1 MIHKITIHNWRP
13 AAINTLMRS
22 HWSTPGK
29 LKKADANMIAA
40 YAMID
45 SIPKA
50 TGKRRVSLEITLTGR
65 QRQVDPDAYQKSTL
79 DGLVKCGMLL
89 DDNAAS
95 VEWGCVWYIRIGEA
109 GTTIILTDMD

>member
-1 MIHKITIHNWRP
+1 MIHKITIPNWRP
-13 AAINTLMRS
+13 AALNTLMRS

-29 LKKADANMIAA
+29 LKKSDAAMIAG
-40 YAMID
+40 YALQAG
-45 SIPKA
+45 IPKA

-65 QRQVDPDAYQKSTL
+65 QRQVDPDSYQKSTL
-79 DGLVKCGMLL
+79 DGLVKCGQLL

-95 VEWGCVWYIRIGEA
+95 VEWGCVWYSRIGEA